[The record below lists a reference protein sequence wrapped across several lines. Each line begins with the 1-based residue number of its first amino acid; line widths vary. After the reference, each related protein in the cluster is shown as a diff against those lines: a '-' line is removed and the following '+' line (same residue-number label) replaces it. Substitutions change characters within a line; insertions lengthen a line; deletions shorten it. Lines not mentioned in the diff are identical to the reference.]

1 MTLALRLLAALALLS
16 LPRVVGEIDGEPV
29 TAQTGR
35 YGPYLRK
42 GTDSRTIG
50 SEEQLLTITIEEA
63 RAIYSQPKQGRGRVA
78 KPPLADLGPH
88 PESGAAMVVKDGRFG
103 PYITDGTINATV
115 PRGIDPTSVTAEMAV
130 QLLAERAARLAADP
144 PKTKVVRK
152 GTSKTSKAGAAKKAA
167 KSTAK
172 KPAKKATAKKTAKKA
187 TGTSAK
193 RSGSPE
199 PEPVVEAMDAMLREF
214 SAEADPGA

>member
-1 MTLALRLLAALALLS
+1 MLFRS
-16 LPRVVGEIDGEPV
+16 
-29 TAQTGR
+29 GR

-115 PRGIDPTSVTAEMAV
+115 PRGIDPTAVTPEMAV

-152 GTSKTSKAGAAKKAA
+152 GTSKTSKAGAAKRATKR
-167 KSTAK
+167 
-172 KPAKKATAKKTAKKA
+172 PAKRA
-187 TGTSAK
+187 GSA
-193 RSGSPE
+193 
-199 PEPVVEAMDAMLREF
+199 DAAPDE
-214 SAEADPGA
+214 G